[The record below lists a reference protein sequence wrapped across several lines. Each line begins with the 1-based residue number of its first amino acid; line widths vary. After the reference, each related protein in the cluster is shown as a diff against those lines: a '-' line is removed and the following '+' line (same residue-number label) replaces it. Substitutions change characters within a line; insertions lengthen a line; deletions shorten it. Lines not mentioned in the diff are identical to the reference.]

1 MIVPKKKIK
10 RKKKIKDR
18 WLWLGKAYIH
28 QHYSMAHNI
37 ELKNHSHTNA
47 RVQSWLSMSST
58 TYLKRIIIFQ
68 TLRNKRKIFFKKKK
82 EEEILLLE
90 NVGQRDSSLSLNQPN
105 WIPKDMLVL
114 GIWIFLAW
122 KNSSSSA
129 VAPTIEKFTL
139 WRGSVVS
146 RYGCINGRPRNPAGK
161 K

>member
-1 MIVPKKKIK
+1 MIMI
-10 RKKKIKDR
+10 R
-18 WLWLGKAYIH
+18 KAYIH

-105 WIPKDMLVL
+105 WIPKDMLV
-114 GIWIFLAW
+114 
-122 KNSSSSA
+122 
-129 VAPTIEKFTL
+129 
-139 WRGSVVS
+139 
-146 RYGCINGRPRNPAGK
+146 
-161 K
+161 